1 LSASPPEHPLTVTVR
16 GTERIEALLQLD
28 TQGPSRG
35 HVVDSQPT
43 LSRLITK
50 ELQSSSILYQVE
62 SPHMSA
68 GWRPKMDTH
77 ETRIQTVYK
86 TLRTS
91 KPSHEGC
98 LTHDQMDLSKPYCC
112 SSILGNRTRDLQ
124 HGAAADASRGL
135 ASSGQNTGE
144 RQSTC
149 HSSTGG
155 GGSRGN
161 PGPGGSAVAIRTA
174 DATVHAQVCWIGTMS
189 YANPRFTN
197 NIREHLGLF
206 CGLKACDKHTFEPL
220 HVIGAKHFQ
229 NYYWQSRKLADR
241 LDVVAWHHHL
251 REFNKMADTLAN
263 MAMDNTSSTQG
274 LLSEDTA
281 ATVRWA
287 KTQWCTAN
295 GRQRTESGAERTVRN
310 LRRRAE
316 DEFCGEERGAI
327 NSCGD
332 GGPSAQ

>member
-1 LSASPPEHPLTVTVR
+1 
-16 GTERIEALLQLD
+16 
-28 TQGPSRG
+28 
-35 HVVDSQPT
+35 
-43 LSRLITK
+43 
-50 ELQSSSILYQVE
+50 
-62 SPHMSA
+62 MSA

-112 SSILGNRTRDLQ
+112 SSIVQGSDKVPAILRR
-124 HGAAADASRGL
+124 
-135 ASSGQNTGE
+135 E
-144 RQSTC
+144 
-149 HSSTGG
+149 G

-274 LLSEDTA
+274 LLSEDTT

-287 KTQWCTAN
+287 KVLKHLHN
-295 GRQRTESGAERTVRN
+295 GVRPTEDRERNLVRRGQYEICGVEQRTNSAVKSAER
-310 LRRRAE
+310 
-316 DEFCGEERGAI
+316 
-327 NSCGD
+327 
-332 GGPSAQ
+332 